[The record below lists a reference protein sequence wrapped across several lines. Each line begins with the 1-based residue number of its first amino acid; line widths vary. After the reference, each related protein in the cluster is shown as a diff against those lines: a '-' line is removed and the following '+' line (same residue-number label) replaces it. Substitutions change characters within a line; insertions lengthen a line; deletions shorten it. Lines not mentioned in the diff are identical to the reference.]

1 VGGAVGRL
9 DDLYARVDALAARRL
24 GGAADARIA
33 AMGAAERLTR
43 LTALRPTWEDPAHLP
58 FPGGWLREGP
68 AAETTLRRTLTAAGP
83 AWSVQWPSG
92 YEVATD
98 EIRAQYDGI
107 LENRTA
113 HARWFGDPAVRGPVV
128 VVLHGYRG
136 GGAPEPA
143 LWPIRR
149 WRRAGRNVVLPV
161 LPFHGPRAPV
171 SNRPAFP
178 APDPRF
184 TNEGFRQAVWDLTA
198 LVAWLRAEGH
208 GPVHLAGMSLG
219 GYTAALLGTLVDE
232 LASLLLVVPLGS
244 LALFAHQHGRFG
256 TGGTAEALRDALEAV
271 YRPTSPLS
279 RPPRLSPDR
288 VQVVATRSDGIT
300 GLRHAELLASHF
312 GVDPRVVRGSHLLQH
327 HLPWAE
333 LAS

>member
-1 VGGAVGRL
+1 MVTLLLSCAEELPDSRP
-9 DDLYARVDALAARRL
+9 ARPVLVDEPAQQAPF
-24 GGAADARIA
+24 ADC
-33 AMGAAERLTR
+33 
-43 LTALRPTWEDPAHLP
+43 PTFDFHLP
-58 FPGGWLREGP
+58 IP
-68 AAETTLRRTLTAAGP
+68 AP
-83 AWSVQWPSG
+83 I
-92 YEVATD
+92 D
-98 EIRAQYDGI
+98 
-107 LENRTA
+107 
-113 HARWFGDPAVRGPVV
+113 
-128 VVLHGYRG
+128 VL
-136 GGAPEPA
+136 A
-143 LWPIRR
+143 
-149 WRRAGRNVVLPV
+149 
-161 LPFHGPRAPV
+161 FHGPRAPV
-171 SNRPAFP
+171 ANRPAFP

-219 GYTAALLGTLVDE
+219 GYTAGLLATLVDD

-256 TGGTAEALRDALEAV
+256 VGATAEALRDALEAV

-312 GVDPRVVRGSHLLQH
+312 GVTPRVVRGSHLLQH